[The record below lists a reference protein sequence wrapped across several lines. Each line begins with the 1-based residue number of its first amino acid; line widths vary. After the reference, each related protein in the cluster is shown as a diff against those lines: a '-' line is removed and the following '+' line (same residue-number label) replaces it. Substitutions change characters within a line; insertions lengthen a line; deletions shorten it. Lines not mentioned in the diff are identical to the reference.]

1 MEPVGGQRP
10 VSPLSHALRSV
21 PLRTI
26 APITTL
32 ALLFFAGW
40 LLLESRQGLAA
51 GSFALAL
58 LAGVAAVFAHRNRQ
72 RLLMAGVLLCLANA
86 CGSVLAAW
94 VLGQSALP
102 WVCLALMSNAFIVHN
117 QIATPINLLLIAALL
132 AIPGLLLGAQA
143 HLQAL
148 VAITLTFGF
157 GYHFSRRMQGD
168 RMQLEELAWQDALT
182 GLPNRRA
189 LEKALLRQLSGSRE
203 SRTRQALLVLDID
216 YFKAINDRHGHAA
229 GDVALSDLAAILRF
243 ELREN
248 DKVFRFG
255 GEEFVILAE
264 TGSREALE
272 CFAERIR
279 KAVYQALR
287 GPDGRIT
294 VSLGAAMYAG
304 EQRWQDWFARADA
317 ALYQAKHQGRN
328 SIAVA
333 P

>member
-1 MEPVGGQRP
+1 
-10 VSPLSHALRSV
+10 
-21 PLRTI
+21 
-26 APITTL
+26 
-32 ALLFFAGW
+32 
-40 LLLESRQGLAA
+40 
-51 GSFALAL
+51 
-58 LAGVAAVFAHRNRQ
+58 
-72 RLLMAGVLLCLANA
+72 MAGVLLCLANA

-132 AIPGLLLGAQA
+132 AMPGLLLGAQA